1 MSVGDTAET
10 ALRVAPVTV
19 GPVTIWNGAEGG
31 VVDWTTVTVMA
42 GAVLPT

>member
-19 GPVTIWNGAEGG
+19 GLVTIWKGAEGG
-31 VVDWTTVTVMA
+31 VADWTTVTVMA
-42 GAVLPT
+42 GEVLAT